1 MKRMLIRYK
10 AKPEQ
15 VQENERLIET
25 VFQELRATSP
35 DGVRYLVLKLDDGTF
50 AHFVAVETEDG
61 TSPLPQLAAFRS
73 SSSGPATPPSSAT
86 IACSVNDEARMCP
99 ASLILRR
106 FRSERGNLRVR
117 IMHRA
122 PSPVRV
128 RPHERIRHRRERGPP
143 DFRPAP
149 RGVAAQAAPL
159 LRAHDRL
166 DHRRRRRVQDAH
178 DEGDRGI
185 PGG

>member
-1 MKRMLIRYK
+1 MEAAGPAAATTGDPLMKRMLIRYK

-73 SSSGPATPPSSAT
+73 FQNGIKERCMEPPLAGNAT
-86 IACSVNDEARMCP
+86 IVGSYRM
-99 ASLILRR
+99 LG
-106 FRSERGNLRVR
+106 E
-117 IMHRA
+117 
-122 PSPVRV
+122 
-128 RPHERIRHRRERGPP
+128 
-143 DFRPAP
+143 
-149 RGVAAQAAPL
+149 
-159 LRAHDRL
+159 
-166 DHRRRRRVQDAH
+166 
-178 DEGDRGI
+178 
-185 PGG
+185 